1 MTAKETQTKL
11 TIDDLD
17 GRMGEAWSGDR
28 PNGSHINVV
37 IAKRGSPTAA
47 AIVGA
52 LAAPRPG
59 HVPFMA
65 VLEPGVLVRPIT
77 VVVNKVTIGPDPH
90 GPITWGA
97 GQLGISQGV
106 LDAIADGVLDASV
119 AGSIVV
125 LVALWV
131 EQAAADETAV
141 RKACRAATR
150 AALEDALTDHDAD
163 FVRGVV
169 ERREHAS
176 SFYYGGR

>member
-1 MTAKETQTKL
+1 MTADE
-11 TIDDLD
+11 LD
-17 GRMGEAWSGDR
+17 GRLGEAWSGDR

-52 LAAPRPG
+52 LASPRPG
-59 HVPFMA
+59 HVPFLA
-65 VLEPGVLVRPIT
+65 VLESGVLVRPIT

-97 GQLGISQGV
+97 GQLGIAQGV
-106 LDAIADGVLDASV
+106 LDAIADGVLDAGV

-131 EQAAADETAV
+131 EEAAHDETAV
-141 RKACRAATR
+141 RKATRKATR
-150 AALEDALTDHDAD
+150 TALEDAVTDRDAA

-169 ERREHAS
+169 DRREQAS
-176 SFYYGGR
+176 SYYYRGN

>member
-1 MTAKETQTKL
+1 MTMTADE
-11 TIDDLD
+11 LD
-17 GRMGEAWSGDR
+17 GRMGEAWSGNR

-37 IAKRGSPTAA
+37 IAKLGSPTAA

-52 LAAPRPG
+52 LASPRPG

-106 LDAIADGVLDASV
+106 LDAIADGLLDAAV
-119 AGSIVV
+119 AGSIVL
-125 LVALWV
+125 LVALWI
-131 EQAAADETAV
+131 EDAASDETAV
-141 RKACRAATR
+141 RKATREATR
-150 AALEDALTDHDAD
+150 AALEDAVTDRDAN
-163 FVRGVV
+163 FVRHVV
-169 ERREHAS
+169 DRREHAS
-176 SFYYGGR
+176 SYYYRGD